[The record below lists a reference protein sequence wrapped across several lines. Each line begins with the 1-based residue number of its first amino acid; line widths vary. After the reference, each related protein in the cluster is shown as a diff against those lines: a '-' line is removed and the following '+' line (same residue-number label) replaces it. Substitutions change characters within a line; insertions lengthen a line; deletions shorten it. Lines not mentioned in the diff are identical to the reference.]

1 MRFSNF
7 VSRRDPRL
15 SVMALLLVLCLPT
28 VVHAAAETMTN
39 ETVIGLFKAGFSE
52 GIVIEKI
59 RTSPTKF
66 DTSLA
71 ALTALK
77 EAGVTDSVIRLM
89 INPKAELA
97 APVVVAT
104 GGTGVVGAVAA
115 TPVGCELPPG
125 SAVAPWLVGTSPA
138 MWYSQGEDGKRTE
151 INHERG
157 TIKSVGFAFVS
168 VKLLAVK
175 PPRAALRLPGD
186 VVFWS
191 CINPN
196 DMPLVKFTV
205 DMEDDEEDRERQ
217 TSLGRG
223 TQFHQDYSISD
234 EDLVP
239 MTFEKTPQG
248 YFKVTARTRLAPGE
262 YGFVPQATAE
272 SFRMGERVYAF
283 GVD

>member
-1 MRFSNF
+1 MSTARPRCIKGRLLIFSALTF
-7 VSRRDPRL
+7 TILASPSPAAQETVS
-15 SVMALLLVLCLPT
+15 
-28 VVHAAAETMTN
+28 N
-39 ETVIGLFKAGFSE
+39 ETVVGMFKAGFSE

-59 RTSPTKF
+59 RTSQNKF

-89 INPKAELA
+89 INPKAELVS
-97 APVVVAT
+97 PVVV
-104 GGTGVVGAVAA
+104 GGGAGMGGGQAA
-115 TPVGCELPPG
+115 GPVGCELPPG
-125 SAVAPWLVGTSPA
+125 AAMAPWMAGTSPA
-138 MWYSQGEDGKRTE
+138 MWYSIGDDGKRVE
-151 INHERG
+151 INYERG
-157 TIKSVGFAFVS
+157 TINSVGFAFIRVRLLQLKPVS
-168 VKLLAVK
+168 G
-175 PPRAALRLPGD
+175 PLRLTGNE
-186 VVFWS
+186 VFWS

-205 DMEDDEEDRERQ
+205 DKDDDLEDQNRE

-223 TQFHQDYSISD
+223 SQFSEEISISD

-248 YFKVTARTRLAPGE
+248 YFKIRPKNALLKGAE
-262 YGFVPQATAE
+262 YGFVPQGGGGGP
-272 SFRMGERVYAF
+272 FGFGERVYAF